1 MEYRNTGEDD
11 SKENK
16 ERKNISF
23 WYVEISYLSTYFH
36 VLYGRFY
43 MLFRPKYTIDTIY
56 NLDPRKLNE
65 MGIKAVFSDL
75 DNTLLAWNKFETAK
89 EMDKLNKKLAKANI
103 KLVVIS
109 NNNAERVGK
118 VLNPYHIDFV
128 AKARKPLPFAIT
140 RKREEMGL
148 NKNQV
153 MMVGDQL
160 ITDMQA
166 GNLAGVETVLVKP
179 LVETDKWNTRIN
191 RFFEKIIFFF
201 LCLSHR
207 VTFKE
212 NLQNG

>member
-1 MEYRNTGEDD
+1 
-11 SKENK
+11 
-16 ERKNISF
+16 
-23 WYVEISYLSTYFH
+23 
-36 VLYGRFY
+36 

-56 NLDPRKLNE
+56 HLDTDKLQE
-65 MGIKAVFSDL
+65 MDVKAVFSDL

-89 EMDKLNKKLAKANI
+89 EMDKLNQRLAKAGI
-103 KLVVIS
+103 RLVVIS

-118 VLNPYHIDFV
+118 VLDPYHISFV

-140 RKREEMGL
+140 EERERLGL
-148 NKNQV
+148 KKTQV

-166 GNLAGVETVLVKP
+166 GNLAGVQTVLVKP

-201 LCLSHR
+201 LAISHK

-212 NLQNG
+212 TLKNG

>member
-1 MEYRNTGEDD
+1 
-11 SKENK
+11 
-16 ERKNISF
+16 
-23 WYVEISYLSTYFH
+23 
-36 VLYGRFY
+36 

-89 EMDKLNKKLAKANI
+89 EMDKLNKKLV

-201 LCLSHR
+201 LGLSHR

>member
-1 MEYRNTGEDD
+1 
-11 SKENK
+11 
-16 ERKNISF
+16 
-23 WYVEISYLSTYFH
+23 
-36 VLYGRFY
+36 
-43 MLFRPKYTIDTIY
+43 MLFRPKYTINTIY
-56 NLDPRKLNE
+56 NLDPQKLNE

-89 EMDKLNKKLAKANI
+89 EMNKLNRRLAKANI

-109 NNNAERVGK
+109 NNNAQRVGK
-118 VLNPYHIDFV
+118 VLTPYHIDFV
-128 AKARKPLPFAIT
+128 SEARKPLPFAIT
-140 RKREEMGL
+140 RKRKEMYL
-148 NKNQV
+148 QKDQV

-201 LCLSHR
+201 LGLSHR

-212 NLQNG
+212 TLQNG

>member
-1 MEYRNTGEDD
+1 
-11 SKENK
+11 
-16 ERKNISF
+16 
-23 WYVEISYLSTYFH
+23 
-36 VLYGRFY
+36 

-128 AKARKPLPFAIT
+128 AKARKPLPL
-140 RKREEMGL
+140 RVSEKRW
-148 NKNQV
+148 
-153 MMVGDQL
+153 D
-160 ITDMQA
+160 
-166 GNLAGVETVLVKP
+166 
-179 LVETDKWNTRIN
+179 
-191 RFFEKIIFFF
+191 
-201 LCLSHR
+201 
-207 VTFKE
+207 
-212 NLQNG
+212 

>member
-1 MEYRNTGEDD
+1 
-11 SKENK
+11 
-16 ERKNISF
+16 
-23 WYVEISYLSTYFH
+23 
-36 VLYGRFY
+36 

-56 NLDPRKLNE
+56 NLKTEKLVQ

-89 EMDKLNKKLAKANI
+89 EMDRFNQKLAKAGI

-118 VLNPYHIDFV
+118 VLDSYGIEFV
-128 AKARKPLPFAIT
+128 AKSKKPLPFAII
-140 RKREEMGL
+140 REVEELGL
-148 NKNQV
+148 KKDEV

-166 GNLAGVETVLVKP
+166 GNLAGVKTVLVKP

-191 RFFEKIIFFF
+191 RFFEKIIFLF
-201 LCLSHR
+201 LNLKR
-207 VTFKE
+207 RIKFEE
-212 NLQNG
+212 NLRNG